1 MEVKFSPSL
10 MCMDLLNIEKEI
22 KILDPESDYYHV
34 DILDWHYVKNMS
46 LAPCFMDRISS
57 ISNVPQDVHLYVDNL
72 DFDLVDLCIDSGAEI
87 ITMPPEI
94 IEKMAFRLFN
104 HIHSRGKKVGIFI
117 NPAVPLTVI
126 EPYIEH
132 VDRLLIMT
140 VDPGFAGQAFIDET
154 LIKIKEAKDRK
165 KQSGYN
171 YEIAVDGCCN
181 EKYYKQL
188 YDAGAEVFILGTS
201 GLFGKSKDTKE
212 AVSIAKQLIAESIKQ

>member
-1 MEVKFSPSL
+1 MKVKFSPSL

-46 LAPCFMDRISS
+46 LAPCFMAEIDKISK
-57 ISNVPQDVHLYVDNL
+57 VPQDAHLYVDNL
-72 DFDLVDLCIDSGAEI
+72 DVDLVDLCIDSGAEI
-87 ITMPPEI
+87 VTMPPEI

-104 HIHSRGKKVGIFI
+104 HIHQRGKKTGIFI
-117 NPAVPLTVI
+117 NPATPLSVI
-126 EPYIEH
+126 LPYAKHI
-132 VDRLLIMT
+132 DRLLIMT

-154 LIKIKEAKDRK
+154 LEKIKEAKEWK
-165 KQSGYN
+165 ENYGYH

-188 YDAGAEVFILGTS
+188 YDAGTEVFILGGS
-201 GLFGKSKDTKE
+201 GLFSKSKDTKE
-212 AVSIAKQLIAESIKQ
+212 AIAIAKNYIEEATK